1 MRAIALPHDGR
12 RMAGHGHETPPARH
26 LVLLGGCR
34 RSPGTG
40 FTLGAAVLAACAC
53 HMSLFAVR
61 TQGRAGTAGWS
72 RRRWPRKAD
81 LSGLGLEAWSCCP
94 RKRAAVP
101 FSAAR
106 SGRCGEAWVIAV
118 GDVQLEIMLC
128 LTLRGTVRELA
139 AFMEALTSSELV
151 VGFGHG
157 RRDGDERERI
167 SNFCKQV
174 CSDTGERKR

>member
-1 MRAIALPHDGR
+1 
-12 RMAGHGHETPPARH
+12 
-26 LVLLGGCR
+26 
-34 RSPGTG
+34 
-40 FTLGAAVLAACAC
+40 
-53 HMSLFAVR
+53 
-61 TQGRAGTAGWS
+61 
-72 RRRWPRKAD
+72 
-81 LSGLGLEAWSCCP
+81 
-94 RKRAAVP
+94 
-101 FSAAR
+101 
-106 SGRCGEAWVIAV
+106 VIAV

-174 CSDTGERKR
+174 CSDTGEGRR